1 LYQARPNFGY
11 GVGFTAQIAMTD
23 TSPKPLE
30 QLNTPSWPFFGG
42 NARPQGPLARTCW
55 AAVLALTLSGASVQ
69 ANPAGSTQPA
79 AQAAPA
85 ERQAKPPSKAK
96 AKPKTKPKRKSQKS
110 VEPVKKG
117 KPAAAAPLIGTG
129 AAYAERAPVMQF
141 ASELA
146 ERRQLSPDWVR
157 RMLGQARQSPAVV
170 ALMQPPPT
178 SFVKNWRVYRSRFID
193 EVRIKAGLR
202 FWEEHQSVLQRAQSV
217 YGVPAQIIVGVIGVE
232 TLYGREMGRFR
243 VIDALSTLAFD
254 FPVQHP
260 RAAERS
266 DYFRKELEQFLVAQN
281 QLGLDPLEALGSYAG
296 ATGLPQFMPSSI
308 ASFAVDFD
316 GDGRIDLRSSASDAI
331 GSVAR
336 YLQAFGWR
344 SDIPTHYPVTFTEKA
359 DMPSLLAPDILPTF
373 NVASFQEKGAL
384 LQGPALEHKGP
395 LALIELLNGGQT
407 PSYVAGT
414 ENFYAI
420 TRYNWSSYYAM
431 AVIDLGQEVANRFK
445 ARP

>member
-1 LYQARPNFGY
+1 VP
-11 GVGFTAQIAMTD
+11 
-23 TSPKPLE
+23 
-30 QLNTPSWPFFGG
+30 
-42 NARPQGPLARTCW
+42 
-55 AAVLALTLSGASVQ
+55 VQ
-69 ANPAGSTQPA
+69 ANPASTAQPAAQPA

-96 AKPKTKPKRKSQKS
+96 PKPKAKPKAKSNRQKNAKS
-110 VEPVKKG
+110 VEPAQKG
-117 KPAAAAPLIGTG
+117 KAAAAAALIGTG
-129 AAYAERAPVMQF
+129 AAYAERAPAMQF
-141 ASELA
+141 ANELA

-157 RMLGQARQSPAVV
+157 RAIGQARQSPAVI
-170 ALMQPPPT
+170 ALMQPPPK
-178 SFVKNWRVYRSRFID
+178 SFVKNWQVYRSRFID
-193 EVRIKAGLR
+193 EVRIQGGLR
-202 FWEEHQSVLQRAQSV
+202 FWQAHQADLQRAQST

-232 TLYGREMGRFR
+232 TLYGRETGRFR
-243 VIDALSTLAFD
+243 IIDALTTLAFD
-254 FPVQHP
+254 FPAQHP

-281 QLGLDPLEALGSYAG
+281 QLQADPLEALGSYAG
-296 ATGLPQFMPSSI
+296 ASGLPQFMPSSI

-344 SDIPTHYPVTFTEKA
+344 SDMPTHYPVTFADNA

-373 NVASFQEKGAL
+373 TVASFQEKGAV
-384 LQGPALEHKGP
+384 LQGPALQHKGP

-431 AVIDLGQEVANRFK
+431 AVIDLGQEIA
-445 ARP
+445 ARRSKPAS

>member
-1 LYQARPNFGY
+1 
-11 GVGFTAQIAMTD
+11 MTD
-23 TSPKPLE
+23 TLKKLSK
-30 QLNTPSWPFFGG
+30 QLNTPSWPVLTQPRRQP
-42 NARPQGPLARTCW
+42 ASW
-55 AAVLALTLSGASVQ
+55 AAALALLLGCVPVQ
-69 ANPAGSTQPA
+69 ANPASTAQPAAQPA

-96 AKPKTKPKRKSQKS
+96 PKPKAKPKAKSNRQKNAKS
-110 VEPVKKG
+110 VEPAKKG
-117 KPAAAAPLIGTG
+117 KAAAAAALIGTG
-129 AAYAERAPVMQF
+129 AAYAERAPAMQF
-141 ASELA
+141 ANELA

-157 RMLGQARQSPAVV
+157 RAIGQARQSPAVI
-170 ALMQPPPT
+170 ALMQPPPK
-178 SFVKNWRVYRSRFID
+178 SFVKNWQVYRSRFID
-193 EVRIKAGLR
+193 EVRIQGGLR
-202 FWEEHQSVLQRAQSV
+202 FWQAHQADLQRAQST

-232 TLYGREMGRFR
+232 TLYGRETGRFR
-243 VIDALSTLAFD
+243 IIDALTTLAFD
-254 FPVQHP
+254 FPAQHP

-281 QLGLDPLEALGSYAG
+281 QLQADPLEALGSYAG
-296 ATGLPQFMPSSI
+296 ASGLPQFMPSSI

-316 GDGRIDLRSSASDAI
+316 GNGRIDLRSSASDAI

-344 SDIPTHYPVTFTEKA
+344 SDMPTHYPVTFADNA

-373 NVASFQEKGAL
+373 TVASFQEKGAV
-384 LQGPALEHKGP
+384 LQGPALQHKGP

-431 AVIDLGQEVANRFK
+431 AVIDLGQEIA
-445 ARP
+445 ARRSKPAS

>member
-1 LYQARPNFGY
+1 MGPSRRPPA
-11 GVGFTAQIAMTD
+11 VAQ
-23 TSPKPLE
+23 
-30 QLNTPSWPFFGG
+30 WV
-42 NARPQGPLARTCW
+42 
-55 AAVLALTLSGASVQ
+55 AALALALGCAPLQ
-69 ANPAGSTQPA
+69 ANPAGGTQPVA
-79 AQAAPA
+79 QPSAQAAPA
-85 ERQAKPPSKAK
+85 ERQAKPPSKAEPKPK
-96 AKPKTKPKRKSQKS
+96 AKPKAKTKTKAKAKSNRQKTDKS
-110 VEPVKKG
+110 VEPAKKA
-117 KPAAAAPLIGTG
+117 KAVAAGALIGTG
-129 AAYAERAPVMQF
+129 VAYAERAPAMQF
-141 ASELA
+141 AAELA
-146 ERRQLSPDWVR
+146 ERRQLPPDWVR
-157 RMLGQARQSPAVV
+157 QVLGQARQSPAVV
-170 ALMQPPPT
+170 ALMQPPPK
-178 SFVKNWRVYRSRFID
+178 SFVKNWQVYRSRFID
-193 EVRIKAGLR
+193 EVRIRAGLR
-202 FWEEHQSVLQRAQSV
+202 FWDEHQTTLHRAQSA
-217 YGVPAQIIVGVIGVE
+217 YGVPAQIIVGIIGVE

-281 QLGLDPLEALGSYAG
+281 QAQADPLEPLGSFAG

-316 GDGRIDLRSSASDAI
+316 GDGRIDLRNSVSDAI

-344 SDIPTHYPVTFTEKA
+344 SDMPTHYPVAFADNA

-373 NVASFQEKGAL
+373 NVGSFQAKGAV
-384 LQGPALEHKGP
+384 LQGAALQHKGP

-414 ENFYAI
+414 ENFYTI

-431 AVIDLGQEVANRFK
+431 AVIDLGQEIA
-445 ARP
+445 ARRSKPAS

>member
-1 LYQARPNFGY
+1 
-11 GVGFTAQIAMTD
+11 MTD
-23 TSPKPLE
+23 TSPKTSK
-30 QLNTPSWPFFGG
+30 QITTPCAPFFVET
-42 NARPQGPLARTCW
+42 ARRPAAATHW
-55 AAVLALTLSGASVQ
+55 AAALALALGCVSVQ
-69 ANPAGSTQPA
+69 ANPAGTAPPA

-96 AKPKTKPKRKSQKS
+96 PKPKAKPKAKSNRQKTNKS
-110 VEPVKKG
+110 VEPTKKA
-117 KPAAAAPLIGTG
+117 KAVAAGALIGTG
-129 AAYAERAPVMQF
+129 VAYAERAPAMQF
-141 ASELA
+141 AAELT
-146 ERRQLSPDWVR
+146 ERRQLPPDWVR
-157 RMLGQARQSPAVV
+157 QVLGQARQSPAVV
-170 ALMQPPPT
+170 ALMQPPPKT
-178 SFVKNWRVYRSRFID
+178 FVKNWHVYRSRFID
-193 EVRIKAGLR
+193 EVRIQAGLR
-202 FWEEHQSVLQRAQSV
+202 FWQAHQADLQRAQST

-254 FPVQHP
+254 FPAQHP
-260 RAAERS
+260 RATERS
-266 DYFRKELEQFLVAQN
+266 EYFRKELEQFLVAQH
-281 QLGLDPLEALGSYAG
+281 QAQADPLQPLGSFAG

-316 GDGRIDLRSSASDAI
+316 SDGRIDLRSSASDAI

-344 SDIPTHYPVTFTEKA
+344 SDMPTHYPVTFADNA

-373 NVASFQEKGAL
+373 NVASFQAKGAV
-384 LQGPALEHKGP
+384 LQGPALQHKGP

-431 AVIDLGQEVANRFK
+431 AVIDLGQEIA
-445 ARP
+445 ARRSKPAS